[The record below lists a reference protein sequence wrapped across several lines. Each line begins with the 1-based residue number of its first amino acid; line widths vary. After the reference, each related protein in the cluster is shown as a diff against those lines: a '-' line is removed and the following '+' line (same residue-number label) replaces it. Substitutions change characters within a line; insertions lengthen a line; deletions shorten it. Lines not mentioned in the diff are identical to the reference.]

1 MLACIARSVNPTIV
15 LETSILE
22 TVPNL
27 TSKKLNSH
35 GIILKEN
42 ISKSKEDS
50 IINKLD
56 EAISR
61 GWELLKEGKSSELAV
76 IQTIKILEDSPL
88 FNARYEL
95 NNKYLNQLEENG
107 LVASGKNKDT
117 NLVEVVEVKDHPW
130 FIGVQY
136 HPEYKSTVL
145 SPHPLFVSFVSAAI
159 LNKNK

>member
-1 MLACIARSVNPTIV
+1 MIV
-15 LETSILE
+15 SFLDLLTKDLKIKHKSTVKSIGDDAAVLDYK
-22 TVPNL
+22 
-27 TSKKLNSH
+27 SKKVLVS
-35 GIILKEN
+35 
-42 ISKSKEDS
+42 
-50 IINKLD
+50 
-56 EAISR
+56 
-61 GWELLKEGKSSELAV
+61 
-76 IQTIKILEDSPL
+76 T
-88 FNARYEL
+88 RYEL